1 MESQGLTMTLRDDKP
16 TREQLDASNPERS
29 IWVSANAGAGKTKV
43 LVDRVIR
50 LMLSGAE
57 PDTILCLTFTKAAAA
72 EMKARLFGLLGKWT
86 LADDD
91 TLQKQLTNLD
101 ISTSGDMLVKARQLF
116 TKALE
121 TPGGLKIQTI
131 HAFAEKLLQLFPV
144 EAGLAPGFKV
154 LDERATEDLITLA
167 RNTVLST
174 ADRLGD
180 ADSEFVGRAIEIV
193 NQFAGEQRFDELL
206 KAVFSEGETIHA
218 LLGEHRSYA
227 DVHTLVLRTL
237 ELDGGDSAE
246 SLAIRLTHVDEVR
259 YRSAATAL
267 AGVKAKMDENTVAG
281 LQDMLHATT
290 VDDRME
296 ALRETFFNQDM
307 KPRARLLV
315 KETTTRHQATADW
328 LHEEFARVVQLM
340 TQHDLHIRADATASL
355 LFLADRISTTFEN
368 AKRALSAYD
377 FSDLIAR
384 ASQLLNSRIMTEW
397 VLYKLDRGIT
407 HILVDEA
414 QDTSPEQWSII
425 RAIANEFFAGE
436 GAENKV
442 KRTLFVV
449 GDQKQSI
456 FSFQGADA
464 RVFQSTRDDVSAQ
477 VLGVAPDS
485 PQISMLTSYRSVP
498 EVLDFVDAVLPGTAS
513 AAMGLNPDDDSQRKH
528 YSNRAREHGLVQLW
542 PLIESEE
549 PKEPDHWLVPVDRPK
564 TGFHRRLLARKV
576 ATTVQNWI
584 GKRNI
589 PSLGPNRIVQA
600 GDILI
605 LLRSRGP
612 LFTMIIAELRA
623 LGIRVAGADRIK
635 LLDNLAVQDLLAFAQ
650 TMTLPEDD
658 YSLACVLKS
667 PLVPQ
672 PLDEADLFQ
681 LSYDRNSAPLRTRL
695 LASQNPKAI
704 ANAQFLESMRNLAR
718 SEGPF
723 AFFSRILSFRRKDMQ
738 SRLGP
743 EARDATDA
751 FLDFAIDYEHEQ
763 GTSLAGFAAWFQA
776 SETTL
781 KREMEKAGNQ
791 VRLMTV
797 HGAKGLESEIVIIP
811 DAADAI
817 PNERVNLVQAQ
828 NGLPIWAISDL
839 APSSLIDELKETRKR
854 LSLEEHVRL
863 LYVAMTRARDELYI
877 AGSLPKLVN
886 KDGNKSLSKT
896 SWYHFIEGQLAIQSD
911 IAMRKIDDP
920 FYGGE
925 VLHHGATSAHFE
937 DQGRPDHK
945 VSAPRAL
952 PQWLREAAPLPA
964 HARPVS
970 VTRLTGQNVVAPDA
984 AERLSFG
991 LRVHEF
997 FRMMP
1002 SRESG
1007 LRTTHVDDAVHR
1019 FALDLEFLARLVE
1032 SIEAPDLAPYFATGS
1047 MTEVD
1052 ILASLPSGED
1062 MSGRIDRLRITDRDI
1077 FLLDYKT
1084 DAHPPQDLSPDMPAV
1099 QQISLYSQS
1108 VSEAYPGRTAHV
1120 AIFWTAEMRLDVLD
1134 PALTTQACDRAQA
1147 TNPAGTP

>member
-1 MESQGLTMTLRDDKP
+1 MVLRDNKP
-16 TREQLDASNPERS
+16 TREQLDASDPERS

-50 LMLSGAE
+50 LMLGGAE

-72 EMKARLFGLLGKWT
+72 EMKTRLFGVLGKWT
-86 LADDD
+86 LASDDVL
-91 TLQKQLTNLD
+91 TRQLSNLD
-101 ISTSGDMLVKARQLF
+101 ISTSTDMLLKARQLF

-154 LDERATEDLITLA
+154 LDDRATEDLITTA
-167 RNTVLST
+167 RNAVLGNVGT
-174 ADRLGD
+174 PGD
-180 ADSEFVGRAIEIV
+180 ADGEAVGKAIEIV
-193 NQFAGEQRFDELL
+193 NQFAGEARFDELL
-206 KAVFSEGETIHA
+206 KAVFSKRETIRA
-218 LLGEHRSYA
+218 LLGERRTHA
-227 DVHTLVLRTL
+227 DFQALVLQTL
-237 ELDGGDSAE
+237 QLDRADSA
-246 SLAIRLTHVDEVR
+246 AKFAAQIADIDVDG
-259 YRSAATAL
+259 YRAFASTL
-267 AGVKAKMDENTVAG
+267 AGVTSKTDKETVAR
-281 LQDMLHATT
+281 LREVLHATS
-290 VDDRME
+290 VGDRMDDLRVLFFTQDVE
-296 ALRETFFNQDM
+296 PRKALLI
-307 KPRARLLV
+307 KA
-315 KETTTRHQATADW
+315 TTEKHAAAADW
-328 LHEEFARVVQLM
+328 LQQEFARFSRLM
-340 TQHDLHIRADATASL
+340 SLHDLHIRADATASL
-355 LFLADRISTTFEN
+355 LYLAERIGSAFES

-384 ASQLLNSRIMTEW
+384 ASQLLNSRVMTEW

-436 GAENKV
+436 GAETKAR
-442 KRTLFVV
+442 RTLFVV

-464 RVFQSTRDDVSAQ
+464 RVFQATREDVSKQ
-477 VLGVAPDS
+477 VLGVAAQS

-498 EVLDFVDAVLPGTAS
+498 EVLDFVDAVLPDAAS
-513 AAMGLNPDDDSQRKH
+513 IIMGLNLDDNVQRKH
-528 YSNRAREHGLVQLW
+528 YSNRDKHHGIVQLW

-549 PKEPDHWLVPVDRPK
+549 PKDQDHWQVPVDRPPK
-564 TGFHRRLLARKV
+564 GFHRRLQARKV
-576 ATTVQNWI
+576 AATVRNWI
-584 GKRNI
+584 GRRNI
-589 PSLGPNRIVQA
+589 PSLGPDRKVQP

-605 LLRSRGP
+605 LLRSRGT

-658 YSLACVLKS
+658 YSLACILKS
-667 PLVPQ
+667 PFVPQ
-672 PLDEADLFQ
+672 PLDEADLFA
-681 LSYDRNSAPLRTRL
+681 LSHDRNGASLRARL
-695 LASQNPKAI
+695 LASPNPKAI
-704 ANAQFLESMRNLAR
+704 ANAYFLEDMRQVAR
-718 SEGPF
+718 SDGPF
-723 AFFSRILSFRRKDMQ
+723 AFFTKILSLRRKDMQ

-776 SETTL
+776 SETIL

-817 PNERVNLVQAQ
+817 PNDRVNLVQAP
-828 NGLPIWAISDL
+828 NGLPVWAITNL
-839 APSSLIDELKETRKR
+839 APSELIDQLKDNKKR
-854 LSLEEHVRL
+854 LALEEHMRL

-877 AGSLPKLVN
+877 AGSLSNLTSGKG
-886 KDGNKSLSKT
+886 KDSLRET
-896 SWYHFIEGQLAIQSD
+896 SWYRFIRDQLANQSEV
-911 IAMRKIDDP
+911 AMQKIDDP
-920 FYGGE
+920 FYDGE
-925 VLHHGATSAHFE
+925 VLHHGATSERLA
-937 DQGRPDHK
+937 DPGKPDDTG
-945 VSAPRAL
+945 STPRAL
-952 PQWLREAAPLPA
+952 PPWLHQAASLPA
-964 HARPVS
+964 IARPVS
-970 VTRLTGQNVVAPDA
+970 VTRLTGQNLILADA
-984 AERLSFG
+984 AAGLSFG
-991 LRVHEF
+991 LKVHEF
-997 FRMMP
+997 FRLLP

-1007 LRTTHVDDAVHR
+1007 WRAKHVEDAATR
-1019 FALDLEFLARLVE
+1019 FTLDRAFLARLVE
-1032 SIEAPDLAPYFATGS
+1032 RIEAPDLAPFFETGS
-1047 MTEVD
+1047 MTEVE
-1052 ILASLPSGED
+1052 ILASLPSGDD

-1084 DAHPPQDLSPDMPAV
+1084 DANPPSILTPDMSAV

-1108 VSEAYPGRTAHV
+1108 VSEAYPGRTMHV
-1120 AIFWTAEMRLDVLD
+1120 AILWTADRRLDVLD
-1134 PALTTQACDRAQA
+1134 PSLMTQACD
-1147 TNPAGTP
+1147 PALLAKTAMTP

>member
-1 MESQGLTMTLRDDKP
+1 MESQGLTMALRDDKP

-72 EMKARLFGLLGKWT
+72 EMKARLFGLLSKWT

-91 TLQKQLTNLD
+91 ALQKQLSILE
-101 ISTSGDMLVKARQLF
+101 ISTSSDMLVKARQLF

-154 LDERATEDLITLA
+154 LEERATEDLITSA
-167 RNTVLST
+167 RNTVLGNAGT
-174 ADRLGD
+174 ED
-180 ADSEFVGRAIEIV
+180 ADAVGRAIEIV

-206 KAVFSEGETIHA
+206 KEVFGERGTIHA
-218 LLGEHRSYA
+218 LLGEHRSYEDFHA
-227 DVHTLVLRTL
+227 LVLHTLAI
-237 ELDGGDSAE
+237 DSADSTE
-246 SLAIRLTHVDEVR
+246 SLARQITQIDEDR
-259 YRSAATAL
+259 YRAAAASL
-267 AGVKAKMDENTVAG
+267 VGVKAPMDKNTLAC
-281 LQDMLHATT
+281 LQEILHAKTI
-290 VDDRME
+290 DERME
-296 ALRETFFNQDM
+296 ALREFFFKQDM
-307 KPRARLLV
+307 DPRTKLLV
-315 KETTTRHQATADW
+315 QETKARHQTTADW
-328 LHEEFARVVQLM
+328 LGDESARVVSLM
-340 TQHDLHIRADATASL
+340 KLHDLHIRADATASL
-355 LFLADRISTTFEN
+355 LYLAERIGSTFDN

-436 GAENKV
+436 GAENKA

-464 RVFQSTRDDVSAQ
+464 RVFQSTRDGVSAQ
-477 VLGVAPDS
+477 VLGVAPES

-498 EVLDFVDAVLPGTAS
+498 EVLDFVDAVLPGKAS

-528 YSNRAREHGLVQLW
+528 YSNRAKQHGVVQLW
-542 PLIESEE
+542 PLIESDD
-549 PKEPDHWLVPVDRPK
+549 PKKPDHWLAPVDRPK
-564 TGFHRRLLARKV
+564 TGFHRRLLARKI
-576 ATTVQNWI
+576 AATVQGWI

-589 PSLGPNRIVQA
+589 PSLGPNQIVQP

-672 PLDEADLFQ
+672 PLDEAELFQ

-704 ANAQFLESMRNLAR
+704 ANTQFLESMRNLAR

-797 HGAKGLESEIVIIP
+797 HGAKGLESKIVIIP

-817 PNERVNLVQAQ
+817 PNEQVNLVQAQ

-839 APSSLIDELKETRKR
+839 APSPLIDELKETRKR
-854 LSLEEHVRL
+854 LSQEEHTRL

-886 KDGNKSLSKT
+886 KDGDKSLSKT

-925 VLHHGATSAHFE
+925 VLHHGAKPE
-937 DQGRPDHK
+937 LLDDHAGPADK
-945 VSAPRAL
+945 VAVFRKV
-952 PQWLREAAPLPA
+952 PQWLHESAPLPA
-964 HARPVS
+964 LPRPVS

-997 FRMMP
+997 FRLMP

-1007 LRTTHVDDAVHR
+1007 LRTTHVDDAVLR
-1019 FALDLEFLARLVE
+1019 FALDRELLARLVE
-1032 SIEAPDLAPYFATGS
+1032 RIEAPELAPYFTTGS

-1084 DAHPPQDLSPDMPAV
+1084 DACPPQDLSPDMPAV

-1108 VSEAYPGRTAHV
+1108 VSEAYPGRAVHV
-1120 AIFWTAEMRLDVLD
+1120 AIFWTAEMRLDVF
-1134 PALTTQACDRAQA
+1134 PPSLTTQACDRAL
-1147 TNPAGTP
+1147 PAKPAMTS